1 MISAE
6 SALHTTEKEL
16 TLIPACDHYA
26 GKEKFIQKVFALQDE
41 GTFTFDITC
50 DLEDGAPAGKEREHA
65 KLIVDLIQS
74 SPSEH
79 RRVGVRV
86 HDPEHPHF
94 LSDLDVVLPVLASSL
109 THLTI
114 PKVSSGQRA
123 EEVVSLVQTMATD
136 AGRATPLPL
145 HFLIETH
152 QALHDVWKIASFPH
166 VRGLDFG
173 LMDFISSHSGAIP
186 AECMQSPGQ
195 FDHPLVRRAKIE
207 ISAAAIAHGVTP
219 SHSVTTDFSNTE
231 QTYNDAHRAYRE
243 FGYLRMWSIHPSQ
256 IEPICRAMT
265 PSYDEIHFATE
276 LLLQAQQA
284 SWGPI
289 RFNDRLHDRA
299 SFRYY
304 WELVK
309 RAKVCG
315 AEVDEESYSKIFAP
329 KNTA

>member
-6 SALHTTEKEL
+6 SVLHTTENAL
-16 TLIPACDHYA
+16 QLVPACDHYA
-26 GKEKFIQKVFALQDE
+26 GKEKFIQKVFNLQDKGE
-41 GTFTFDITC
+41 LVFDITC
-50 DLEDGAPAGKEREHA
+50 DLEDGAPAGKEKEHA
-65 KLIVDLIQS
+65 KLLVDLIES

-94 LSDLDVVLPVLASSL
+94 LSDLEIVLPVLAPVLS
-109 THLTI
+109 HLTV
-114 PKVSSGQRA
+114 PKVSDGKKA
-123 EEVVSLVQTMATD
+123 HEVEACIQKMVADV
-136 AGRATPLPL
+136 GRKTPLPL

-152 QALHDVWKIASFPH
+152 QALHDVWRIASLAS

-207 ISAAAIAHGVTP
+207 ISAAALAHGVTP
-219 SHSVTTDFSNTE
+219 SHSVTTDFSNTV
-231 QTYNDAHRAYRE
+231 QTHDDAVRAYRE

-265 PSYDEIHFATE
+265 PSFEEISFATE

-284 SWGPI
+284 DWGPI
-289 RFNDRLHDRA
+289 RFGERLHDRA
-299 SFRYY
+299 SYRYY
-304 WELVK
+304 WELLQ
-309 RAKVCG
+309 RARVCG
-315 AEVDEESYSKIFAP
+315 AEVDEVGFKKLLSA
-329 KNTA
+329 